1 MNGYERFQW
10 EFILN
15 VKYRF
20 GKLADMTKSEN
31 HPLRK
36 GQKHRQINEISYRN
50 SILSHLNILDL
61 EDSDDSLDEYDC

>member
-1 MNGYERFQW
+1 
-10 EFILN
+10 
-15 VKYRF
+15 
-20 GKLADMTKSEN
+20 MTKSEN

-61 EDSDDSLDEYDC
+61 EDSDNSLDEYDC